1 MIQDQIMD
9 NMPYTSNLNSPSQ
22 PYSYMPTAPPR
33 HSDRPRPSSARDPV
47 YFDLLEGSFHNQ
59 RETQQVINSFYD
71 GRAASV
77 DRGPNHQGGNRGYY
91 SGSSQRY
98 NQTAYPPGYPYGQN
112 PSYQPSVSLF
122 SAAQATGQRRAQS
135 YDMNLERHGLY
146 EYNSSLMPP
155 GVGINH
161 GSYSVYGNRGN
172 ERIDELGAGVSLMT
186 PVAGFNNP
194 SGVASYGGYGGV
206 SNSSGVM
213 TLSNSVDVVNIQRE
227 CVRLHQELDVT
238 REKLNAC
245 MTSIRTFWS
254 PELKRER
261 AMRKEENAKY
271 AILADHLHQLQL
283 EKQTMLQALHNS
295 DADLRREREKN
306 ASRFKMGPDGNEVN
320 EFEVMRRRIDEL
332 TCENCLLSK
341 SIEEA
346 EKRAS
351 SLQASLITTE
361 ESLRRLVEAVKSG
374 KAVTA
379 QQQSG
384 QQQQQQIGGGSK
396 ADQALAPVGD
406 SGLASIRIDRL
417 ESDRNEI
424 GRLRE
429 QLNEAF
435 HRESEAEKALVECE
449 MTRNQLKD
457 ELDGVSQDYDA
468 LKHENEGLRL
478 NLREVQ
484 TLQAIV
490 DTKESKILTLENEIR
505 LLEDEI
511 ARLRDEGIVTPTT
524 SLSSG
529 IEDVDRTLNTF
540 RSNERLL
547 KSKVEFL
554 TSELSKRDNE
564 IYALQSRLEM
574 AEKQQQDQNH
584 HISVLKEQVKA
595 RENKVSMLTA
605 DIEDFRKRLKE
616 KEGLLEKKTKLVA
629 SNATGKR
636 QLETELAEL
645 KDQVDLK
652 ERKISLLQRKV
663 ENLEEMVTEKETQL
677 ASLKSRLS
685 RLSNEKIGTEG
696 PKASLEDTLKEKDR
710 QIERLKDARERNEAE
725 WAEEAEG
732 QRRIQLELRERLD
745 TALRDLDEKSAQ
757 LSEALEEVAQLRSS
771 RYKRDTEVSQLQ
783 AQLRQRDAEMSS
795 LQLAKQ
801 LLHKQ
806 VANETEM
813 KYAKTVAELES
824 QVNHYTESAS
834 KLQSEVDRL
843 LNMIRTCDSDKLDK
857 DNQIHEL
864 EEQLHEAQ
872 NQIGSLK
879 RSQQAD
885 RKKNSQV
892 LDEARHRAD
901 TFQND
906 AELLKNVIA
915 EKEVR
920 VRELE
925 QALRESVR
933 LTAEREAHVASRE
946 DSTRQLE
953 HQFRELHST
962 VEHLQ
967 RERNNLSS
975 QLVSLQ
981 EELRDRES
989 QLKNLK
995 AECVSFTPLVHGE
1008 HKWKL
1013 WAQMRGVKV
1022 HAATKNSDSG
1032 GGKPEAETQR
1042 QRIFLQGYIPELE
1055 RLCCAN
1061 QEANLRIAALV
1072 KLVQGDEEHL
1082 TEQDKSA
1089 LATFPLYPSL
1099 AHKTAVSTGPLAKTQ
1114 TRLGHP
1120 SVPGATQTGF
1130 LAPGGSI
1137 SPHLSGSAFHLIGS
1151 SSATAAATAATL
1163 TAGGINL
1170 PMQSADSILLG
1181 RLLHEKETMLQQQL
1195 QDLTRLRFQNS
1206 EMEVRIKS
1214 LQRELDNKTSRLNA
1228 LEVAQLTAGV
1238 SGLVDWQS
1246 QIAGMPI
1253 AQAELVT
1260 LRQANTE
1267 MREKLLQLQTSLQ
1280 ERENELIR
1288 VQRMQS
1294 SSSTLEIERLKL
1306 ELTKLKDERESIERT
1321 LRLKN
1326 TRASDELARVNTAAS
1341 AVETELQEKG
1351 DKISLL
1357 EFEKTKLNS
1366 DLESLQKKYHTV
1378 IGQLTEKTDRLQQM
1392 GRDCDKNH
1400 ITEIQRLTKDS
1411 DELNNRV
1418 TYLHKAL
1425 QEREGKLEQQETE
1438 LARQKVESANA
1449 KKKTHSLESELKSLR
1464 EEITYKD
1471 ERLRQLQVQHAEEL
1485 SRMRSVQ
1492 QEQGSRLNHLQLT
1505 IDEKDHE
1512 FKTVQG
1518 DLDKTKSDLEYTKNR
1533 LQEVEAERTQINT
1546 ELTEKVDKLRTM
1558 ELECESRADEM
1569 ARLQSSLEESKSKA
1583 NILQK
1588 RTDEQE
1594 QRLRKLENENHNLL
1608 DEIHGLRKRNHEL
1621 GSHIAVLRQRLLDRG
1636 EQAMPFASSSPSAE
1650 RFSQSIAEKPSTKLT
1665 VEAGSLRKRNAE
1677 LENELHSLR
1686 ERTQDL
1692 QIQVDK
1698 LSYERENLNKSY
1710 EEEMKKRVQ
1719 LESSITK
1726 QSETVKFPQTP
1737 SAEVE
1742 ELHLAVKHLK
1752 GELGRKNSQIEQL
1765 TQQLDQAVK
1774 LSQLASVSGVD
1785 RDAFVTELKLNLQRT
1800 QQALDAA
1807 NDQNRVLQARNESA
1821 LFESQQQHLIQRQ
1834 TLQEQMSAL
1843 NQSLNEMNIQNEGL
1857 QREVQQSS
1865 GRIQE
1870 LTRQLRETQTNCDSI
1885 AIQRDNLQNRLEQL
1899 QQSGGGMRSYNIS
1912 GGSYLGRPASVAAG
1926 YSDLMLLTTGG
1937 TSSDSTTT
1945 GVQLSRELAR
1955 LHREQEVMRNQ
1966 LDTAE
1971 HSARQFKQEAE
1982 AAKCE
1987 ATRLR
1992 EDLRQQQETVKEMK
2006 ENLRNSKDEATK
2018 KITAET
2024 ERYKQQHEEL
2034 EKQLRNL
2041 QEQLSAKGV
2050 LVEQL
2055 TNQLKTSQDKCKQFE
2070 QKLLQMNQQIESLN
2084 AQQDQVAFER
2094 NQQQR
2099 LSYELETIKK
2109 ELSIRENQFI
2119 QLTQKFDQSL
2129 KDASDQSQVIK
2140 ELSRQLEA
2148 AKTTQRAAV
2157 EVENAHHQAA
2167 AWATEQSAN
2176 AEQSQQDH
2184 ETIAALKADLQNV
2197 MKAKDTAEKR
2207 IQKLENSLQSQTKA
2221 LDVAVDQAHIT
2232 VEVCKREHLTLID
2245 NLSRENQD
2253 LKMALNEAN
2262 QAHSRS
2268 TSFDEPA
2275 SQSLKKEVDV
2285 LKKELDKRDVVI
2297 TKLEKECQ
2305 EKHVRKLEALQVQL
2319 RRYEEETANM
2329 NRVLDEQRKGIEER
2343 DRLVRQLRAE
2353 CQKNGGAAELEK
2365 LQAEHA
2371 RCSQQIQQK
2380 QQQLETLMK
2389 QLEQQAEEI
2398 LTTKIEALT
2407 ASLCEKDANL
2417 ALIQTTKLQNVA
2429 SNQAVQKLNNEKE
2442 TIQTQLRQLTLARD
2456 ALAEQRKTIG

>member
-1 MIQDQIMD
+1 MLQDQIMD
-9 NMPYTSNLNSPSQ
+9 NLPYVSNMGGSSQ
-22 PYSYMPTAPPR
+22 HYPCMSTAPPR

-47 YFDLLEGSFHNQ
+47 YADLLECPFYNQ
-59 RETQQVINSFYD
+59 RGTPQIRPQQAINSPYD

-77 DRGPNHQGGNRGYY
+77 DRGPNYQGGNRGYY
-91 SGSSQRY
+91 SSSTQRY
-98 NQTAYPPGYPYGQN
+98 NRTVYPPGYPCGQN
-112 PSYQPSVSLF
+112 SSYQPSASLF
-122 SAAQATGQRRAQS
+122 SAAQTTGHRRAQS
-135 YDMNLERHGLY
+135 YDMNLERQGLY
-146 EYNSSLMPP
+146 DYNSALTSSSI
-155 GVGINH
+155 GTNH
-161 GSYSVYGNRGN
+161 GPYSVYGNTGSG
-172 ERIDELGAGVSLMT
+172 RIDGLGAAASLMT
-186 PVAGFNNP
+186 PVVGFNNP
-194 SGVASYGGYGGV
+194 SGGVANYGGYGGIG
-206 SNSSGVM
+206 NSSGVA
-213 TLSNSVDVVNIQRE
+213 TLSYSVDVVNIQRE
-227 CVRLHQELDVT
+227 CVRLHQELEVT
-238 REKLNAC
+238 KEKLNAC

-295 DADLRREREKN
+295 DAELRREREKN
-306 ASRFKMGPDGNEVN
+306 ASRFKVGPDGNEVN
-320 EFEVMRRRIDEL
+320 EYEVMRRRIDEL
-332 TCENCLLSK
+332 TCENCLLNK
-341 SIEEA
+341 SVEEA

-351 SLQASLITTE
+351 SLQASLMTTE

-374 KAVTA
+374 KAVAA

-384 QQQQQQIGGGSK
+384 QQQQQQQIGGGSK
-396 ADQALAPVGD
+396 VDQASASVGD
-406 SGLASIRIDRL
+406 SSLASIRIDRL

-424 GRLRE
+424 ERLRE

-435 HRESEAEKALVECE
+435 HRESEAGKALVECE
-449 MTRNQLKD
+449 MARNQLKD
-457 ELDGVSQDYDA
+457 ELDGVSQEMDA
-468 LKHENEGLRL
+468 AKHENEGLRL
-478 NLREVQ
+478 NIREVQ

-511 ARLRDEGIVTPTT
+511 ARLRDEGIATPTT

-629 SNATGKR
+629 NNATGKR

-677 ASLKSRLS
+677 ANVKSRLS
-685 RLSNEKIGTEG
+685 RLSNEKTGTEG
-696 PKASLEDTLKEKDR
+696 PKTSLEDTLKEKDR
-710 QIERLKDARERNEAE
+710 QIERLKEARERNEAE

-732 QRRIQLELRERLD
+732 QRRVQSELRGRLD

-757 LSEALEEVAQLRSS
+757 LSEAREEVAQLRSS
-771 RYKRDTEVSQLQ
+771 RYKRDTEVGQLQ
-783 AQLRQRDAEMSS
+783 AQLRQRDAEMSA
-795 LQLAKQ
+795 LQLEKQ
-801 LLHKQ
+801 MLHKQ
-806 VANETEM
+806 VTNETEM
-813 KYAKTVAELES
+813 KYSKTVAELES
-824 QVNHYTESAS
+824 QVNHYMESAS

-843 LNMIRTCDSDKLDK
+843 LNMIRTSDSDKLDK

-864 EEQLHEAQ
+864 EGQLHEAQ
-872 NQIGSLK
+872 NQIGNLK

-885 RKKNSQV
+885 RKKNSQM
-892 LDEARHRAD
+892 LDEARQRAD
-901 TFQND
+901 TIQSD
-906 AELLKNVIA
+906 AELLKNMIA

-953 HQFRELHST
+953 HQMRELRST

-975 QLVSLQ
+975 QLASLQ

-995 AECVSFTPLVHGE
+995 SECF
-1008 HKWKL
+1008 
-1013 WAQMRGVKV
+1013 
-1022 HAATKNSDSG
+1022 
-1032 GGKPEAETQR
+1032 
-1042 QRIFLQGYIPELE
+1042 QGYIPELE
-1055 RLCCAN
+1055 KLRRAN

-1072 KLVQGDEEHL
+1072 KLVQGEEEHL

-1089 LATFPLYPSL
+1089 LAIFPLFPSL
-1099 AHKTAVSTGPLAKTQ
+1099 SHKTSGSTGPLTKTQ
-1114 TRLGHP
+1114 ARLGHP
-1120 SVPGATQTGF
+1120 SAPGVGQSGLLAPGAFAQSGI
-1130 LAPGGSI
+1130 PGGSI

-1151 SSATAAATAATL
+1151 SSASAAATAATL

-1214 LQRELDNKTSRLNA
+1214 LQRELDDKTSRLNA
-1228 LEVAQLTAGV
+1228 LEVAQLTVGM

-1253 AQAELVT
+1253 TQAELTT
-1260 LRQANTE
+1260 LRKANTE
-1267 MREKLLQLQTSLQ
+1267 MREKLLQLQTNLQ
-1280 ERENELIR
+1280 ERENELVR
-1288 VQRMQS
+1288 S
-1294 SSSTLEIERLKL
+1294 SSSTLEIERLKM
-1306 ELTKLKDERESIERT
+1306 ELTKLKDERESI
-1321 LRLKN
+1321 
-1326 TRASDELARVNTAAS
+1326 A
-1341 AVETELQEKG
+1341 
-1351 DKISLL
+1351 
-1357 EFEKTKLNS
+1357 KLNS
-1366 DLESLQKKYHTV
+1366 DFESLQKKYHMV
-1378 IGQLTEKTDRLQQM
+1378 IGQLTEKTDKLQQM

-1400 ITEIQRLTKDS
+1400 ISEVQRLTKES
-1411 DELNNRV
+1411 DELNHRV
-1418 TYLHKAL
+1418 AYLHKTL

-1438 LARQKVESANA
+1438 LARQKEEYANA
-1449 KKKTHSLESELKSLR
+1449 KKKMHSLESELKSLR
-1464 EEITYKD
+1464 EEIAYKD

-1485 SRMRSVQ
+1485 SRMRAMQ
-1492 QEQGSRLNHLQLT
+1492 QEQGSRLNNLQLT
-1505 IDEKDHE
+1505 IDEKDHQ
-1512 FKTVQG
+1512 FKSIQG
-1518 DLDKTKSDLEYTKNR
+1518 DLDKTKSDLEYTRSR
-1533 LQEVEAERTQINT
+1533 LQEYETGRTQINN
-1546 ELTEKVDKLRTM
+1546 ELAEKTDKLRTL
-1558 ELECESRADEM
+1558 ELKCASVFIYCKVATLALSESQGDEM
-1569 ARLQSSLEESKSKA
+1569 ARLKSSLEESKSKA
-1583 NILQK
+1583 STLQK
-1588 RTDEQE
+1588 RADERE
-1594 QRLRKLENENHNLL
+1594 QRLRKIEDENHDLL

-1621 GSHIAVLRQRLLDRG
+1621 ESHVDVLRQRLLDQG
-1636 EQAMPFASSSPSAE
+1636 EQAMLPASSSLFTA
-1650 RFSQSIAEKPSTKLT
+1650 RFFQSIAEKPSTKLT
-1665 VEAGSLRKRNAE
+1665 AEAGSLWKQNAE
-1677 LENELHSLR
+1677 LENELNHLR
-1686 ERTQDL
+1686 KRTQDL
-1692 QIQVDK
+1692 QIQVDQ
-1698 LSYERENLNKSY
+1698 LNYERENLKKSY
-1710 EEEMKKRVQ
+1710 DEEMKKRVQ

-1726 QSETVKFPQTP
+1726 KSATTEFSQTL

-1742 ELHLAVKHLK
+1742 ELNLAVEHLK
-1752 GELGRKNSQIEQL
+1752 GEIERKNSQIEQL
-1765 TQQLDQAVK
+1765 TQQLEQTVK
-1774 LSQLASVSGVD
+1774 LSQLANVSGAD
-1785 RDAFVTELKLNLQRT
+1785 RDAFVTELKLSLQRT

-1807 NDQNRVLQARNESA
+1807 NDQNRVLQSRNESA
-1821 LFESQQQHLIQRQ
+1821 LLESQQEHLIQR
-1834 TLQEQMSAL
+1834 EQMSVL
-1843 NQSLNEMNIQNEGL
+1843 NQSLNEMNLQNERL

-1865 GRIQE
+1865 NRIQE

-1885 AIQRDNLQNRLEQL
+1885 ALQRDNLQNRLEQL
-1899 QQSGGGMRSYNIS
+1899 QQSGGGIRSYNT
-1912 GGSYLGRPASVAAG
+1912 GGDCHLGRPASVAAG
-1926 YSDLMLLTTGG
+1926 YSDLMLAMTSSTSGGTITTGG
-1937 TSSDSTTT
+1937 
-1945 GVQLSRELAR
+1945 QLSRELDR
-1955 LHREQEVMRNQ
+1955 LHREQEVMRDHLNA
-1966 LDTAE
+1966 AE
-1971 HSARQFKQEAE
+1971 RSARQFKQEAE
-1982 AAKCE
+1982 VAKRE
-1987 ATRLR
+1987 GARLR
-1992 EDLRQQQETVKEMK
+1992 EDLQQQQEKLQELK
-2006 ENLRNSKDEATK
+2006 ENLRNSENETTRKV
-2018 KITAET
+2018 TAET
-2024 ERYKQQHEEL
+2024 EKYKQQHEEL
-2034 EKQLRNL
+2034 GKRLKNL
-2041 QEQLSAKGV
+2041 QAQVSDKDA

-2055 TNQLKTSQDKCKQFE
+2055 TNQLKTSQDNCKQFE
-2070 QKLLQMNQQIESLN
+2070 QKLLQLKQQVESLSV
-2084 AQQDQVAFER
+2084 QQDQVAFER
-2094 NQQQR
+2094 NQHQR
-2099 LSYELETIKK
+2099 LSYELETVKK
-2109 ELSIRENQFI
+2109 ELNIRENQFN
-2119 QLTQKFDQSL
+2119 QLTQKFNQSL
-2129 KDASDQSQVIK
+2129 KDASDQSQVIN

-2148 AKTTQRAAV
+2148 AKATAQKAV
-2157 EVENAHHQAA
+2157 VEAEKAHLQAA

-2176 AEQSQQDH
+2176 SEQSQRDR
-2184 ETIAALKADLQNV
+2184 EAMAALKADLQDAL
-2197 MKAKDTAEKR
+2197 KAKDAAEKK
-2207 IQKLENSLQSQTKA
+2207 IQRLENDLQNQIKA
-2221 LDVAVDQAHIT
+2221 LDVAVDHAHT
-2232 VEVCKREHLTLID
+2232 AEEVCKQEHLTLIE

-2253 LKMALNEAN
+2253 LKAALNEAN
-2262 QAHSRS
+2262 QTQSRGL
-2268 TSFDEPA
+2268 SFDEPT
-2275 SQSLKKEVDV
+2275 SQGLKKEVDV
-2285 LKKELDKRDVVI
+2285 LKKELDKRDVII

-2319 RRYEEETANM
+2319 RRYEEETSNL

-2353 CQKNGGAAELEK
+2353 NQKNGGAAELEK

-2417 ALIQTTKLQNVA
+2417 ALIQTSGTQNVA
-2429 SNQAVQKLNNEKE
+2429 SNQATQKLNKEKE

-2456 ALAEQRKTIG
+2456 ALAEQRKAQ

>member
-1 MIQDQIMD
+1 MLQEQIMD
-9 NMPYTSNLNSPSQ
+9 NAPYLSSLASSSQ
-22 PYSYMPTAPPR
+22 PYPYMSTAPPR

-47 YFDLLEGSFHNQ
+47 YADVLESSFYNQ
-59 RETQQVINSFYD
+59 RGTPQIRPQQIINSPYD

-77 DRGPNHQGGNRGYY
+77 DRGSNYQSGNRGY
-91 SGSSQRY
+91 SSNFTQRY
-98 NQTAYPPGYPYGQN
+98 NRTAYPPGYPCGQN
-112 PSYQPSVSLF
+112 TSYQLPISLLS
-122 SAAQATGQRRAQS
+122 SAQTTGHRRAQS
-135 YDMNLERHGLY
+135 YDMNLERQGLY
-146 EYNSSLMPP
+146 EYNSALTSS
-155 GVGINH
+155 GIGTNH
-161 GSYSVYGNRGN
+161 GPYSVYGNIGSG
-172 ERIDELGAGVSLMT
+172 RIDGLGAGVSLMT
-186 PVAGFNNP
+186 PVVNFNNP
-194 SGVASYGGYGGV
+194 NGGAANYGGYSGIGNGSGVA
-206 SNSSGVM
+206 

-227 CVRLHQELDVT
+227 CVRLHQDLDVT
-238 REKLNAC
+238 KEKLNAC

-295 DADLRREREKN
+295 DAELRREREKN
-306 ASRFKMGPDGNEVN
+306 ASRFKVGPDGNEVN
-320 EFEVMRRRIDEL
+320 EYEVMRRRIDEL

-341 SIEEA
+341 SVEEA

-351 SLQASLITTE
+351 SLQASLMTTE

-374 KAVTA
+374 KAIAA

-384 QQQQQQIGGGSK
+384 QQQQQIGGGSK
-396 ADQALAPVGD
+396 ADQAPASIGD
-406 SGLASIRIDRL
+406 SSLASIRIDRL

-424 GRLRE
+424 ERLRE
-429 QLNEAF
+429 QVNEAF

-449 MTRNQLKD
+449 MARNQLKD
-457 ELDGVSQDYDA
+457 ELDGVTQEIDA
-468 LKHENEGLRL
+468 VKHENEGLRL
-478 NLREVQ
+478 NIREVQ

-511 ARLRDEGIVTPTT
+511 ARLRDEGIATPTT

-616 KEGLLEKKTKLVA
+616 KEGLLEKKTKLMA
-629 SNATGKR
+629 NNATGKR
-636 QLETELAEL
+636 QLETDLAEL

-663 ENLEEMVTEKETQL
+663 ENLEEIVTEKETQL
-677 ASLKSRLS
+677 ASVKSRLS
-685 RLSNEKIGTEG
+685 RLSNEKTGTEG

-710 QIERLKDARERNEAE
+710 QIERLKEARERNEAE

-732 QRRIQLELRERLD
+732 QRRLQSELRGRLD

-757 LSEALEEVAQLRSS
+757 LSEAREEVAQLRSS
-771 RYKRDTEVSQLQ
+771 RYKRDTEVGQLQ
-783 AQLRQRDAEMSS
+783 AQLRQRDAEMSA
-795 LQLAKQ
+795 LQLEKQ
-801 LLHKQ
+801 MLHKQ
-806 VANETEM
+806 VTNETEM
-813 KYAKTVAELES
+813 KYSKTVAELES
-824 QVNHYTESAS
+824 QVNHYMESAS

-843 LNMIRTCDSDKLDK
+843 LNMIRTSDSDKLDK

-885 RKKNSQV
+885 RKKNSQM
-892 LDEARHRAD
+892 LDEARQRAD
-901 TFQND
+901 TIQND
-906 AELLKNVIA
+906 AELLKNMIA

-946 DSTRQLE
+946 DSTRHLE
-953 HQFRELHST
+953 HQLRELRST

-975 QLVSLQ
+975 QVASLQ
-981 EELRDRES
+981 EELQDRES

-995 AECVSFTPLVHGE
+995 SECF
-1008 HKWKL
+1008 
-1013 WAQMRGVKV
+1013 
-1022 HAATKNSDSG
+1022 
-1032 GGKPEAETQR
+1032 
-1042 QRIFLQGYIPELE
+1042 QGYIPELDKL
-1055 RLCCAN
+1055 RRAN
-1061 QEANLRIAALV
+1061 QEANLRIAALI
-1072 KLVQGDEEHL
+1072 KLVQGEEEHL

-1089 LATFPLYPSL
+1089 LATFSLFPSL
-1099 AHKTAVSTGPLAKTQ
+1099 AHKTSGSTGPLTKTQ
-1114 TRLGHP
+1114 IRLGHP
-1120 SVPGATQTGF
+1120 SAPGVGQSGL
-1130 LAPGGSI
+1130 LAPSAFAQSGVPGGSI

-1228 LEVAQLTAGV
+1228 LEVAQLTVGV

-1253 AQAELVT
+1253 TQAELAT

-1294 SSSTLEIERLKL
+1294 SSSNLEIERLKL
-1306 ELTKLKDERESIERT
+1306 ELTKLNDERESIERT
-1321 LRLKN
+1321 LRLET
-1326 TRASDELARVNTAAS
+1326 TRASDELARANTTAS
-1341 AVETELQEKG
+1341 AVETELQEKK
-1351 DKISLL
+1351 DKIRLL
-1357 EFEKTKLNS
+1357 EFEKAKLNS
-1366 DLESLQKKYHTV
+1366 DLENLQKKYHAV
-1378 IGQLTEKTDRLQQM
+1378 IGQLTEKTDKLQQM
-1392 GRDCDKNH
+1392 AHDCDKNH
-1400 ITEIQRLTKDS
+1400 VNEIQRLTKES
-1411 DELNNRV
+1411 DELNHRV
-1418 TYLHKAL
+1418 TYLHKTL

-1438 LARQKVESANA
+1438 LVRQKEESANA
-1449 KKKTHSLESELKSLR
+1449 KKKAHSLEIELKSLR

-1471 ERLRQLQVQHAEEL
+1471 ERQRQLQVQHAEEL

-1492 QEQGSRLNHLQLT
+1492 QEQGSRLSNLQLT
-1505 IDEKDHE
+1505 IDEKDHQL
-1512 FKTVQG
+1512 KSLQK

-1533 LQEVEAERTQINT
+1533 LQEVETERTQINN
-1546 ELTEKVDKLRTM
+1546 ELAEKTDRLRAL
-1558 ELECESRADEM
+1558 ELECESQVDET

-1583 NILQK
+1583 SILQK
-1588 RTDEQE
+1588 RVDERE
-1594 QRLRKLENENHNLL
+1594 QRLRKIEDENHDLL
-1608 DEIHGLRKRNHEL
+1608 DEIHGLRKRNHEME
-1621 GSHIAVLRQRLLDRG
+1621 SHIDVLRQRLLDRG
-1636 EQAMPFASSSPSAE
+1636 EQAMPPTSSSPFTAKL
-1650 RFSQSIAEKPSTKLT
+1650 FQNIAEKSSAKLT
-1665 VEAGSLRKRNAE
+1665 AEAGSLRKQNAE
-1677 LENELHSLR
+1677 LENELHNLR
-1686 ERTQDL
+1686 KRTQDL
-1692 QIQVDK
+1692 QIQVDQ
-1698 LSYERENLNKSY
+1698 LNYERESLNKFY
-1710 EEEMKKRVQ
+1710 DEEMKRRVQ

-1726 QSETVKFPQTP
+1726 KAATMEFSQTLTAEVDELRLTVKRL
-1737 SAEVE
+1737 E
-1742 ELHLAVKHLK
+1742 
-1752 GELGRKNSQIEQL
+1752 GELERKTSQIEQL
-1765 TQQLDQAVK
+1765 TQQLDQTVK
-1774 LSQLASVSGVD
+1774 LSQLANVSGAD
-1785 RDAFVTELKLNLQRT
+1785 RDAFVTELKLSLQRT

-1807 NDQNRVLQARNESA
+1807 NDQIRVIQARNESA
-1821 LFESQQQHLIQRQ
+1821 LLETQQEHLIQRQ
-1834 TLQEQMSAL
+1834 TLQEQLAVR
-1843 NQSLNEMNIQNEGL
+1843 NQSLNELNLQNERL

-1885 AIQRDNLQNRLEQL
+1885 ALQRDNLQNRLEQL
-1899 QQSGGGMRSYNIS
+1899 QHSGGGTRSYNT
-1912 GGSYLGRPASVAAG
+1912 GGGAYFNRPASVAAG
-1926 YSDLMLLTTGG
+1926 YSDLMLSMTGSTSGGSITTGG
-1937 TSSDSTTT
+1937 
-1945 GVQLSRELAR
+1945 QLSRELDR
-1955 LHREQEVMRNQ
+1955 LHREQEVMRDQ
-1966 LDTAE
+1966 LDAAE
-1971 HSARQFKQEAE
+1971 RSSRQFKQEAE
-1982 AAKCE
+1982 VAKSEAA
-1987 ATRLR
+1987 RLR
-1992 EDLRQQQETVKEMK
+1992 EDLQQQQKKLHEME
-2006 ENLRNSKDEATK
+2006 ENLRNSKDETVRK
-2018 KITAET
+2018 VTVET
-2024 ERYKQQHEEL
+2024 EKYKQQNEEL
-2034 EKQLRNL
+2034 ENRLKNL
-2041 QEQLSAKGV
+2041 QEEVSTKDV

-2055 TNQLKTSQDKCKQFE
+2055 ENQLKTSQDNCKQIE
-2070 QKLLQMNQQIESLN
+2070 QKLKQMNQQVESLN
-2084 AQQDQVAFER
+2084 AQQDQVALER

-2099 LSYELETIKK
+2099 LSYELETVKK
-2109 ELSIRENQFI
+2109 ELSIRENQFS
-2119 QLTQKFDQSL
+2119 QLTQKFNQSL
-2129 KDASDQSQVIK
+2129 KDASDQSQVIN

-2148 AKTTQRAAV
+2148 TKAAAQQAAV
-2157 EVENAHHQAA
+2157 EAENAHRQAA
-2167 AWATEQSAN
+2167 AWATEQSEN
-2176 AEQSQQDH
+2176 SEQTQRDR
-2184 ETIAALKADLQNV
+2184 EAMAALKADLQDAL
-2197 MKAKDTAEKR
+2197 KSKDAAEKR
-2207 IQKLENSLQSQTKA
+2207 IQRLENDLQNQIKA
-2221 LDVAVDQAHIT
+2221 LDVAVDHAHT
-2232 VEVCKREHLTLID
+2232 AEEVCKQKHLALIE

-2262 QAHSRS
+2262 QAQSRGV
-2268 TSFDEPA
+2268 SFDEPA
-2275 SQSLKKEVDV
+2275 SQGLKKEVDV

-2319 RRYEEETANM
+2319 RRYEEEAANL

-2353 CQKNGGAAELEK
+2353 NQKNGGAAELEK

-2371 RCSQQIQQK
+2371 RCLQQIQQK

-2417 ALIQTTKLQNVA
+2417 ALIQTTGPQSIA
-2429 SNQAVQKLNNEKE
+2429 SNQAIQKLNNERE
-2442 TIQTQLRQLTLARD
+2442 TIQTQLRQLTFARD
-2456 ALAEQRKTIG
+2456 ALTEQRKAQ